1 MLQGGQPGGGVHHV
15 GAGRGLGHG
24 LGSDSQ
30 VQTLQHNRY
39 YYSGI
44 TPSNIVCSIQ
54 LPLLL
59 PLPPQCGEDVFK
71 KGKFKETINI
81 F

>member
-30 VQTLQHNRY
+30 VQTLQHNRT

-44 TPSNIVCSIQ
+44 APSNIVYSI
-54 LPLLL
+54 PSFIRYNNVADD
-59 PLPPQCGEDVFK
+59 CRNA
-71 KGKFKETINI
+71 KFKETINI